1 MRAIREHASGR
12 LSPLGHIATE
22 RKTDARS
29 LDNLWLSATNSWGGA
44 TRGLRTP
51 ELFRQQRGMVKTMIL
66 HQGMGF
72 WSTSWMPP
80 LTEPAA
86 AEHSDQHFGAS

>member
-29 LDNLWLSATNSWGGA
+29 LDNLWLSATNSWGSA

-51 ELFRQQRGMVKTMIL
+51 ELFRQQRGMVNAMIL
-66 HQGMGF
+66 PSRDGLLVHI
-72 WSTSWMPP
+72 
-80 LTEPAA
+80 LDAA
-86 AEHSDQHFGAS
+86 VDRTRRR